1 MGLKLFNRIY
11 KEGFVKLIMDFF
23 IEKLCSGRSDD
34 LTHLQFEKYSR
45 GVFTNK
51 AIVQAKNSKGNYSF
65 STTSEYANEL
75 IRACAEE
82 LGNSKANVQG
92 VIISTKGLPP
102 NIKHQGISQ
111 FMGVKKYS
119 ISGEFTG
126 GDLISICDSVPRAF
140 IALSFSTDK
149 SELKIKPKA
158 PKSAKPG
165 NNSED
170 PIKVDFCKLKTRNPE
185 FAKKLFF
192 DCLEFKNAEAKHD
205 FDIRDI
211 EIPKDEKDPLKMR
224 ERAVRKGVIIRKLT
238 IDGIKT
244 VKEHPF
250 SA

>member
-1 MGLKLFNRIY
+1 
-11 KEGFVKLIMDFF
+11 MDFF
-23 IEKLCSGRSDD
+23 IRKLCSGNSDD

-82 LGNSKANVQG
+82 LGENKTKVEG
-92 VIISTKGLPP
+92 VIISTKALPS
-102 NIKHQGISQ
+102 NIKYEGISQ

-119 ISGEFTG
+119 ISGEFNG
-126 GDLISICDSVPRAF
+126 NDLISICDSVPRAF
-140 IALSFSTDK
+140 IALSFSTGK
-149 SELKIKPKA
+149 SDLKVKPKA

-170 PIKVDFCKLKTRNPE
+170 SIKVDFCKLKTTNPE

-192 DCLEFKNAEAKHD
+192 DCSDFKSAEVRYD
-205 FDIRDI
+205 FDIKDI

-224 ERAVRKGVIIRKLT
+224 ERAVRKGVIIRRLKV
-238 IDGIKT
+238 DGIESR
-244 VKEHPF
+244 KEHPF